1 MLPVVLEGL
10 MTKIFVAYPALPID
24 IGQAIEAAKRTFGTA
39 NLDIS
44 TWKREDL
51 SGQPVIAPILEAISN
66 ADIVAGDITT
76 LNFNVVYE
84 LGYGIGLGKRAL
96 PLLHRAFTHDQQA
109 INDVGIFDTLL
120 YEQYANSTEL
130 LDLLQAAQAGRRF
143 ATEYPL
149 DPLPVYIVL
158 PPVMTDD
165 ANQLVARSRRAGL
178 RPRTYEQFNQARL
191 SATEAVRAVAIS
203 SGVALQLL
211 SPEMKGARE
220 HNIRCAFVAGISQ
233 ALGLPTLILK
243 KGTWPA
249 PLDVRDDVVSY
260 NTETQLATAFTE
272 FAASVHE
279 KRYAGAIPVAG
290 PKNPLATL
298 NFGDPAAEN
307 EEGSLDDYFLERD
320 EYRQV
325 LDGRAKIVVGR
336 KGSGKTAIFYQVRN
350 RLKDARANVILDLSP
365 EAYQLK
371 KLKDL
376 VLRWLAAGSKEFLLS
391 AFWEYVLLLEI
402 CGKLL
407 EKDQDV
413 HKRNHLLFE
422 PYQRLLKFYREETS
436 TVGISFSDRL
446 LRLIDRLSER
456 YAHLFKGREGV
467 DLSDDQVTNLLYQST
482 LSDLREQLVAYA
494 SNKGLVFVLFDNIDK
509 GWNATGLEESDVV
522 IIRTLIEAARKLGND
537 FRRHGIEFSSSI
549 FLRNDVYEA
558 LLSQTS
564 DRGKETVVLVDW
576 TNPGLL
582 AQLVRRRIAYNH
594 KQKIDTDQIWHSIC
608 APMVDGQ
615 NSLEYLIAHSMMRPR
630 YLIRLLN
637 YCRGNAINFGRHR
650 IDEQDIKEGLSTYS
664 TETIKEIG
672 LEIRDVLPDAGDVL
686 YAFLGENREM
696 SRSHVLELINKTI
709 ANAVDSTAIFTMLLW
724 HGVLGLRRS
733 PDQVTYIHDVNYDI
747 LRLSGLI
754 QKLAN
759 GDPVICINPALW
771 AGLEIT

>member
-1 MLPVVLEGL
+1 
-10 MTKIFVAYPALPID
+10 MTKIFVAYPALPPD
-24 IGQAIEAAKRTFGTA
+24 IGQAIEATKKTA
-39 NLDIS
+39 TATNLAIT
-44 TWKREDL
+44 TWKRDDL
-51 SGQPVIAPILEAISN
+51 GGQPVVAPILEAISN
-66 ADIVAGDITT
+66 CDIVVGDITG

-84 LGYGIGLGKRAL
+84 LGYGIGFGKRVL
-96 PLLHRAFTHDQQA
+96 PIVNKAFTQDVKA
-109 INDVGIFDTLL
+109 IQDVGIFDTLL
-120 YEQYANSTEL
+120 YEQYTNSAEL
-130 LDLLQAAQAGRRF
+130 LALLQVAQPGRRF
-143 ATEYPL
+143 ATDYPL

-158 PPVMTDD
+158 PPMMTDD
-165 ANQLVARSRRAGL
+165 LNQLVPRSRRAGL
-178 RPRTYEQFNQARL
+178 RPRTYDQFDQARL
-191 SATEAVRAVAIS
+191 SASVAVRAVAMS
-203 SGVALQLL
+203 SGVALPLL
-211 SPEMKGARE
+211 APEMNGAQE
-220 HNIRCAFVAGISQ
+220 HNLRCSFVAGISQ
-233 ALGLPTLILK
+233 ALGKPTLLLK
-243 KGTWPA
+243 KGNWPA
-249 PLDVRDDVVSY
+249 PLDIRDDVVSY
-260 NTETQLATAFTE
+260 DTESQLAVAFND
-272 FAASVHE
+272 FAAKVHE
-279 KRYAGAIPVAG
+279 VRYAGAIPTAG
-290 PKNPLATL
+290 PKNPLAIL

-307 EEGSLDDYFLERD
+307 EEGALDKYFLERD
-320 EYRQV
+320 EFRQV

-336 KGSGKTAIFYQVRN
+336 KGSGKTAIFYQVRD
-350 RLKDARANVILDLSP
+350 RLKDPRSNVILDLSP

-376 VLRWLAAGSKEFLLS
+376 VLRWLAAGSKEFLLA

-436 TVGISFSDRL
+436 TAGISFSDRL

-456 YAHLFKGREGV
+456 YAHTFTSREGV

-482 LSDLREQLVAYA
+482 LSGLRDELVTYA
-494 SNKGLVFVLFDNIDK
+494 SNKGMIFVLFDNIDK

-537 FRRHGIEFSSSI
+537 FRRQGIEYFSSV

-576 TNPGLL
+576 TNAELL
-582 AQLVRRRIAYNH
+582 GQLVRRRIAQNH
-594 KQKIDTDQIWHSIC
+594 SKKGKVDTDQIWHSIC

-615 NSLEYLIAHSMMRPR
+615 NSLEFIIAHSMMRPR

-637 YCRGNAINFGRHR
+637 YCRGNAINFDRTR
-650 IDEQDIKEGLSTYS
+650 IDEQDIKDGLSTYS

-686 YAFLGENREM
+686 YAFLGEPREM
-696 SRSHVLELINKTI
+696 PCSQVLALIEKHKESVATT
-709 ANAVDSTAIFTMLLW
+709 TAIFTMLLW

-733 PDQVTYIHDVNYDI
+733 LDQVTYIHDVNYDI
-747 LRLSGLI
+747 RRLNGLI
-754 QKLAN
+754 QKNAD

>member
-1 MLPVVLEGL
+1 
-10 MTKIFVAYPALPID
+10 MTKIFIAYPALPID
-24 IGQAIEAAKRTFGTA
+24 IGQTIEAAKSTFVTP

-51 SGQPVIAPILEAISN
+51 SGQSLVAPILEAISN

-96 PLLHRAFTHDQQA
+96 PLLHRAFDQDLKAIHDA
-109 INDVGIFDTLL
+109 GIFDTLL
-120 YEQYANSTEL
+120 YDQYATSGEL
-130 LDLLQAAQAGRRF
+130 LDLLRAAQPGRRF
-143 ATEYPL
+143 ATAYPL
-149 DPLPVYIVL
+149 DALPVYIVL

-203 SGVALQLL
+203 SGVALQIL
-211 SPEMKGARE
+211 PPDIKGSKE
-220 HNIRCAFVAGISQ
+220 HNVRCAFVAGISQ
-233 ALGLPTLILK
+233 ALGLPTLMLK
-243 KGTWPA
+243 KGSWPA

-260 NTETQLATAFTE
+260 ETETQLATAFTE

-279 KRYAGAIPVAG
+279 KRYAGTIPVAG
-290 PKNPLATL
+290 PQNPLATL

-350 RLKDARANVILDLSP
+350 RLKDARTNVILDLSP

-413 HKRNHLLFE
+413 HKRNHLLFD
-422 PYQRLLKFYREETS
+422 PYQRLLKFYRDETS

-456 YAHLFKGREGV
+456 YVRDFKEREGV

-482 LSDLREQLVAYA
+482 LSGLREQLVAYA
-494 SNKGLVFVLFDNIDK
+494 SNKGMVFVLFDNIDK
-509 GWNATGLEESDVV
+509 GWNATGLPDSAVV
-522 IIRTLIEAARKLGND
+522 IIRDLFEAGSKLGND
-537 FRRHGIEFSSSI
+537 FRRHGIEFYSSI

-558 LLSQTS
+558 LLSDTS

-576 TNPGLL
+576 SNSGLL
-582 AQLVRRRIAYNH
+582 AQMMRRRIGYNH
-594 KQKIDTDQIWHSIC
+594 KNKIDKDQLWHSIC
-608 APMVDGQ
+608 SPLVDGQ
-615 NSLEYLIAHSMMRPR
+615 NSLEYLISHSMMRPR
-630 YLIRLLN
+630 YLIRLMN
-637 YCRGNAINFGRHR
+637 YCRGNAINFDRHR

-686 YAFLGENREM
+686 YAFLGEHREM
-696 SRSHVLELINKTI
+696 LRSHILTLIEKNVG
-709 ANAVDSTAIFTMLLW
+709 NADSTTAIFTMLLW

-733 PDQVTYIHDVNYDI
+733 PEQVTYIHDVNYDI
-747 LRLSGLI
+747 RRLNGLI
-754 QKLAN
+754 QKFAN

>member
-1 MLPVVLEGL
+1 
-10 MTKIFVAYPALPID
+10 MTKIFIAYPALPND
-24 IGQAIEAAKRTFGTA
+24 IGQTIEAAKSTFGTA

-51 SGQPVIAPILEAISN
+51 SGQPIIAPILEAISN

-76 LNFNVVYE
+76 LNFNVIYE
-84 LGYGIGLGKRAL
+84 LGYGIGLGKRVL
-96 PLLHRAFTHDQQA
+96 PLLHRAFTQDQQA
-109 INDVGIFDTLL
+109 IQDVGIFDTLL
-120 YEQYANSTEL
+120 YDQYANSGEL
-130 LDLLQAAQAGRRF
+130 LDLMRAAQPGRRF
-143 ATEYPL
+143 ATAYPL
-149 DPLPVYIVL
+149 DALPVYIVL

-203 SGVALQLL
+203 SGVALQIL
-211 SPEMKGARE
+211 SSEIKGSKE
-220 HNIRCAFVAGISQ
+220 HNVRCAFVAGISQ

-243 KGTWPA
+243 KGNWPA

-325 LDGRAKIVVGR
+325 LGGRAKIVVGR

-413 HKRNHLLFE
+413 HKRNHLLFD
-422 PYQRLLKFYREETS
+422 PYQRLLKFYRDETS

-456 YAHLFKGREGV
+456 YVHEFKDREGV
-467 DLSDDQVTNLLYQST
+467 DLSDDQVTNLLYQTT
-482 LSDLREQLVAYA
+482 LSGLREQLVAYA
-494 SNKGLVFVLFDNIDK
+494 SNKRMVFVLFDNIDK
-509 GWNATGLEESDVV
+509 GWNATGLQESDVV
-522 IIRTLIEAARKLGND
+522 IIRTLIEASRKLGND
-537 FRRHGIEFSSSI
+537 FRRHGIEFYSSI

-558 LLSQTS
+558 LLSHTS

-576 TNPGLL
+576 SNPGLL
-582 AQLVRRRIAYNH
+582 AQMMRRRIGYNH
-594 KQKIDTDQIWHSIC
+594 KNKIDKDQLWHSIC
-608 APMVDGQ
+608 SPLVDGQ
-615 NSLEYLIAHSMMRPR
+615 NSLEYLISHSMMRPR
-630 YLIRLLN
+630 YLIRLMN
-637 YCRGNAINFGRHR
+637 YCRGNAINFDRHR

-686 YAFLGENREM
+686 YAFLGEHREM
-696 SRSHVLELINKTI
+696 SRSHIFALIEKNVGST
-709 ANAVDSTAIFTMLLW
+709 DSTTVIFTMLLW

-733 PDQVTYIHDVNYDI
+733 PEQVTYIHDVNYDI
-747 LRLSGLI
+747 RRLNGLI
-754 QKLAN
+754 QKFAN